1 MNPTHLNLARFDF
14 VSVRLAVVCARV
26 GNLTEAARE
35 CNLVLPAASRRLR
48 DLERAVG
55 AQLFERHPR
64 GLKPTALGRAFT
76 KRGMAI
82 LHEMDNL
89 LVELADTAQGV
100 VRHLQVFASTAA
112 ITQFLP
118 ALLAEYADLHP
129 EVQVELEE
137 QVSQQVVA
145 AVRDGRAELGVFV
158 SGPDLRGLDARD
170 FRSDELVLILPPGHR
185 LVGRTPL
192 PFAEVLDEPWISLNA
207 GAALLESQQRAA
219 MAAGR
224 TLKLRMQVRSFD
236 AVGHMVAAGLGVALL
251 PKEAALPIVKA
262 MKLHWRPLADAWVH
276 RQLQVVVRPDA
287 DETVRNVRD
296 FLVSISQNAK
306 SRRSR
311 S

>member
-1 MNPTHLNLARFDF
+1 MSTPHLNLARFDF
-14 VSVRLAVVCARV
+14 VSVRLAVVCARA

-48 DLERAVG
+48 DLERALG

-82 LHEMDNL
+82 LHELDNL
-89 LVELADTAQGV
+89 LVELADTTKGV

-145 AVRDGRAELGVFV
+145 AVREGRAELGVFV

-185 LVGRTPL
+185 LIGRTPL
-192 PFAEVLDEPWISLNA
+192 PFADALDEPWISLNA

-287 DETVRNVRD
+287 DETVRAVRD
-296 FLVSISQNAK
+296 FLVSVSQNAK

>member
-1 MNPTHLNLARFDF
+1 MNTPHLNLARFDF
-14 VSVRLAVVCARV
+14 VSIRLAVVCSRV

-35 CNLVLPAASRRLR
+35 CHLVLPAASRRLR
-48 DLERAVG
+48 DLEVALG

-82 LHEMDNL
+82 LHELDNL
-89 LVELADTAQGV
+89 TVELADVSHGV
-100 VRHLQVFASTAA
+100 VRHLQMFASTAA

-118 ALLAEYADLHP
+118 ALLAEYAELHP

-145 AVRDGRAELGVFV
+145 AVREGRADLGVFV

-170 FRSDELVLILPPGHR
+170 FRTDELVLILPPGHR
-185 LVGRTPL
+185 LAGKPPL
-192 PFAEVLDEPWISLNA
+192 PFAEVLDEHWISLNA
-207 GAALLESQQRAA
+207 GAAMLEAQQRAA

-251 PKEAALPIVKA
+251 PKDAALPIVRAK
-262 MKLHWRPLADAWVH
+262 KLHWRPLAEAWAH
-276 RQLQVVVRPDA
+276 RTLQVVVRPDA
-287 DETVRNVRD
+287 DTTVRALRD
-296 FLVSISQNAK
+296 FLMPLSQNAK

>member
-1 MNPTHLNLARFDF
+1 MNTPHLNLARFDF
-14 VSVRLAVVCARV
+14 VSIRLAVVCARV
-26 GNLTEAARE
+26 GNLTEAATE
-35 CNLVLPAASRRLR
+35 CHLVLPAASRRLR
-48 DLERAVG
+48 DLERALG
-55 AQLFERHPR
+55 AQLFERHSR
-64 GLKPTALGRAFT
+64 GLKPTALGRAFA

-89 LVELADTAQGV
+89 LEELADTAKGV

-118 ALLAEYADLHP
+118 SLLAEYADLHP
-129 EVQVELEE
+129 EVQVEVEE

-145 AVRDGRAELGVFV
+145 AVREGRAELGVFV

-170 FRSDELVLILPPGHR
+170 FRTDELVLILPAGHR
-185 LVGRTPL
+185 LIGRSPL
-192 PFAEVLDEPWISLNA
+192 PFAEALDEHWISLNA
-207 GAALLESQQRAA
+207 GAAMLESQQRAA

-251 PKEAALPIVKA
+251 PKQAALPIIRA
-262 MKLHWRPLADAWVH
+262 MRLHWRPLADAWVR

-287 DETVRNVRD
+287 DRTVLEVRD
-296 FLVSISQNAK
+296 FLVSTSQNAK
-306 SRRSR
+306 PSRKRS
-311 S
+311 

>member
-1 MNPTHLNLARFDF
+1 MNASHLNLARFDF

-26 GNLTEAARE
+26 GNLTEAASE
-35 CNLVLPAASRRLR
+35 CHLVLPAASRRLR
-48 DLERAVG
+48 DLERALG

-64 GLKPTALGRAFT
+64 GLKPTAMGRVFA

-82 LHEMDNL
+82 LHELDNL
-89 LVELADTAQGV
+89 LVELADTTQGV

-129 EVQVELEE
+129 EVQMELEE

-145 AVRDGRAELGVFV
+145 AVREGRAELGVFV
-158 SGPDLRGLDARD
+158 SGPDLRGLEARD
-170 FRSDELVLILPPGHR
+170 FRSDELVLIMPPGHR
-185 LVGRTPL
+185 LAGKSPL
-192 PFAEVLDEPWISLNA
+192 PFADALDEPWISLNA
-207 GAALLESQQRAA
+207 GAALLEAQQRAA

-287 DETVRNVRD
+287 DDTVRAVRD
-296 FLVSISQNAK
+296 FLVSVSQNAK
-306 SRRSR
+306 SGRSR

>member
-1 MNPTHLNLARFDF
+1 MSTPHLNLARFDF

-48 DLERAVG
+48 DLERALG

-82 LHEMDNL
+82 LHELDNL
-89 LVELADTAQGV
+89 LVELADTTKGV

-145 AVRDGRAELGVFV
+145 AVREGRAELGVFV

-185 LVGRTPL
+185 LIGRTPL
-192 PFAEVLDEPWISLNA
+192 PFADTLDEPWISLNA

-287 DETVRNVRD
+287 DETVRAVRD
-296 FLVSISQNAK
+296 FLVSVSQNAK
-306 SRRSR
+306 SRRPR

>member
-1 MNPTHLNLARFDF
+1 MATPHLNLARFDF

-35 CNLVLPAASRRLR
+35 CHLVLPAASRRLR
-48 DLERAVG
+48 DLERALG
-55 AQLFERHPR
+55 EPLFERHPR

-82 LHEMDNL
+82 LHELDNL
-89 LVELADTAQGV
+89 RVELADASHGI

-118 ALLAEYADLHP
+118 ALLAEYGDLHP

-145 AVRDGRAELGVFV
+145 AIREGRADLGVFV

-185 LVGRTPL
+185 LAGKTPL
-192 PFAEVLDEPWISLNA
+192 PFAEALDERWISLHA
-207 GAALLESQQRAA
+207 GAAVLEAQQRAA

-224 TLKLRMQVRSFD
+224 PLKLRMQVRSFD
-236 AVGHMVAAGLGVALL
+236 AVGHLVAAGLGVALL
-251 PKEAALPIVKA
+251 PKQAALPIVKA
-262 MKLHWRPLADAWVH
+262 MKLQWRPLADSWVQ

-287 DETVRNVRD
+287 DDAVRTMRD
-296 FLVSISQNAK
+296 FLMPVSQSAK

>member
-1 MNPTHLNLARFDF
+1 MSTPHLNLARFDF
-14 VSVRLAVVCARV
+14 VSVRLAVVCARA

-48 DLERAVG
+48 DLERALG

-64 GLKPTALGRAFT
+64 GLKPTALGRAFA

-82 LHEMDNL
+82 LHELDNL
-89 LVELADTAQGV
+89 LVELAETTKGV

-145 AVRDGRAELGVFV
+145 AVREGRAELGVFV

-185 LVGRTPL
+185 LIGRTPL
-192 PFAEVLDEPWISLNA
+192 PFADTLDEPWISLNA

-287 DETVRNVRD
+287 DETVRAVRD
-296 FLVSISQNAK
+296 FLVSVSQNAK
-306 SRRSR
+306 ARRSR

>member
-1 MNPTHLNLARFDF
+1 MSTPHLNLARFDF

-48 DLERAVG
+48 DLERALG

-82 LHEMDNL
+82 LHELDNL
-89 LVELADTAQGV
+89 LVELADTTKGV

-145 AVRDGRAELGVFV
+145 AVREGRAELGVFV

-185 LVGRTPL
+185 LIGRTPL
-192 PFAEVLDEPWISLNA
+192 PFADTLDEPWISLNA

-287 DETVRNVRD
+287 DETVRAVRD

-306 SRRSR
+306 SRRPR

>member
-306 SRRSR
+306 SKRSR